1 MEMHQIRYFL
11 AVSRTLNFTR
21 AAEECNVAQ
30 PSLTRAIKLLEDEL
44 GGELFRRERSLSHL
58 TDLGTRMLPLLQQC
72 YDSALSA
79 KSLARDVKVGRV
91 AALSLA
97 LSRTIGMDLL
107 ASHLGALVAAH
118 PGLELRFVRGNA
130 DEIGEAMKKGDVELA
145 IAGRLGAEWDRLD
158 AWELFT
164 ESCGLVVPV
173 RHPLAGSNRA
183 IRIAEL
189 ASERLLVRTYC
200 EQAQELD
207 ALLRSRGVAG
217 AVQHRVANEADLAA
231 LIGAGLG
238 VAIAPASMA
247 LPEAARR
254 LELEDLGMR
263 RTVVVYGVAG
273 RQRSP
278 AAGDLLKLLRA
289 ADWSRRAT

>member
-11 AVSRTLNFTR
+11 AVSRLLNFTR

-30 PSLTRAIKLLEDEL
+30 PSLTRAVKLLEDEL

-72 YDSALSA
+72 YESALSA
-79 KSLARDVKVGRV
+79 KTLAREMRAGRV

-97 LSRTIGMDLL
+97 LSRTVGMDLL
-107 ASHLGALVAAH
+107 AQHLGELVQAH

-130 DEIGEAMKKGDVELA
+130 AEIGEALKKGDVELA

-164 ESCGLVVPV
+164 ESCGLIVPA

-183 IRIAEL
+183 VRLAEL
-189 ASERLLVRTYC
+189 AGERLLVRGYC
-200 EQAQELD
+200 EQAGELEG
-207 ALLRSRGVAG
+207 LLHVRGAAG
-217 AVQHRVANEADLAA
+217 AAHHRVANEADLAA
-231 LIGAGLG
+231 LIGAGIG
-238 VAIAPASMA
+238 VAIAPASTA
-247 LPEAARR
+247 IPDGARR

-263 RTVVVYGVAG
+263 RTVLVYAVAG
-273 RQRSP
+273 RPRSP
-278 AAGDLLKLLRA
+278 AGQALLKQLRA
-289 ADWSRRAT
+289 IDWSLRET